1 MHAGPQAPFQSL
13 LLDTLS
19 VAGRQLET
27 SAATSA
33 RLGNGLG
40 LSPPPRRSNTEKV
53 HPRNAAGISETSL
66 CLHNKVDNCLNRTV
80 ALETAGGLLT
90 QAPPG
95 WGGGGRGRRCRVG
108 GEEVNTKCITKAT
121 QLPTLPMHPAPHLH
135 RSPPSNYQL
144 QDPSQQEH
152 PCRGSKPAGI
162 LPRAVFNVRKAL

>member
-27 SAATSA
+27 SAETSA
-33 RLGNGLG
+33 SLGNGLG
-40 LSPPPRRSNTEKV
+40 LSPPPHRSNTEKV
-53 HPRNAAGISETSL
+53 HPRNTAGISETFL

-90 QAPPG
+90 QVPPG
-95 WGGGGRGRRCRVG
+95 RGWWCRVG

-121 QLPTLPMHPAPHLH
+121 QLPTLPTLPCASCPSPAQV
-135 RSPPSNYQL
+135 SS
-144 QDPSQQEH
+144 
-152 PCRGSKPAGI
+152 
-162 LPRAVFNVRKAL
+162 F